1 MTTLVYSSGRTYKKL
16 KCSKIQDPSLEL
28 FLEHLL
34 AWLFFILKLSI
45 LLKMVG
51 WVGGGD
57 YFFYHYNGAKKGVVL
72 CDFIFHKVSIKA
84 CLEREK
90 QRRSKPWENK
100 RKWKQMYEKK
110 QALRKWKQDSSAHLR
125 LFEEKIN
132 EWGTN
137 EETIWRVMWCSRIWT
152 LYVYAWFI

>member
-1 MTTLVYSSGRTYKKL
+1 MFKNTRPFIRVVFRTLVSMT
-16 KCSKIQDPSLEL
+16 
-28 FLEHLL
+28 
-34 AWLFFILKLSI
+34 FFYIKTQYFT
-45 LLKMVG
+45 KNG
-51 WVGGGD
+51 WVGGGGD